1 MDDTGTV
8 GAPLPEPPPPPPS
21 RPPIPPRPPQ
31 ARPVQPGSVVPGRL
45 QNPGGSN
52 QPHRKGDPLVLKV
65 SRRTLWVGSAAI
77 PLHNIAWVDAFRL
90 RHNWGGAFG
99 RLVQWLVVTVLVY
112 AAINYASRDEG
123 NVGESA
129 DGRLGLIM
137 IAICL
142 AVVIKGL
149 IASAK
154 PVLVVEMNSGSKVVV
169 TLPSMDELREIAG
182 RIVDA
187 IDNPEAE
194 FTTMVQQVRNTSTNN
209 YGPVVN
215 MSNGRGNTGF
225 KL

>member
-1 MDDTGTV
+1 MDDTGTINT
-8 GAPLPEPPPPPPS
+8 PLPEPPRPPPP
-21 RPPIPPRPPQ
+21 RPPTPPMPPQ
-31 ARPVQPGSVVPGRL
+31 ARPVQPGSVAPGRL

-65 SRRTLWVGSAAI
+65 SRRMLWVGTAAI

-90 RHNWGGAFG
+90 RHNWGAAFG
-99 RLVQWLVVTVLVY
+99 RLVQWLVVAVLVF
-112 AAINYASRDEG
+112 AAINYSSRDEG
-123 NVGESA
+123 DVGESA
-129 DGRLGLIM
+129 NGRLGLVM

-154 PVLVVEMNSGSKVVV
+154 PVLVVEMNSGSRVIV
-169 TLPSMDELREIAG
+169 TLPSMDELQEIAG
-182 RIVDA
+182 QIAHA

-194 FTTMVQQVRNTSTNN
+194 FTTVVRQVHNNSTHNHGAVIHMN
-209 YGPVVN
+209 G
-215 MSNGRGNTGF
+215 GRGNTGI

>member
-1 MDDTGTV
+1 M
-8 GAPLPEPPPPPPS
+8 
-21 RPPIPPRPPQ
+21 
-31 ARPVQPGSVVPGRL
+31 VPGGLRS
-45 QNPGGSN
+45 PGESN
-52 QPHRKGDPLVLKV
+52 RPHRKGDPLVLKV
-65 SRRTLWVGSAAI
+65 SRRMLWVDSAAI

-99 RLVQWLVVTVLVY
+99 RLAQWLVVAVLVY

-123 NVGESA
+123 EVGEGT

-154 PVLVVEMNSGSKVVV
+154 PVLVVEMNSGSRVVV

-182 RIVDA
+182 QIVHA

-194 FTTMVQQVRNTSTNN
+194 FSTLVRQFHNNSTNN
-209 YGPVVN
+209 YGPVVHMN
-215 MSNGRGNTGF
+215 GGRGNTGF